1 MDIRKVKK
9 LMELLEESGM
19 AEIEI
24 KEGEESVKI
33 SRYGASPAPSLM
45 PPQSLVPQ
53 QPVSTPAPV
62 ATSPVVPAENQTS
75 GQSIV
80 SPMVGTFYSAPSPTA
95 KPFVT
100 IGQKIN
106 QGDTVGIIEAMKIM
120 NQIEADQ
127 SGTVTE
133 ILIKDGEAVE
143 FGQPLIV
150 SNELNKESL
159 NSESGGNCAEN
170 PQSL

>member
-9 LMELLEESGM
+9 LIELLEESGM

-33 SRYGASPAPSLM
+33 SRFGSSPAPTQ
-45 PPQSLVPQ
+45 PPAQSFVQ
-53 QPVSTPAPV
+53 QHAASSSAPV
-62 ATSPVVPAENQTS
+62 APTTTAPTGPKTND
-75 GQSIV
+75 QSIA

-95 KPFVT
+95 KPFVSV
-100 IGQKIN
+100 GQKIN

-120 NQIEADQ
+120 NQIEADR
-127 SGTVTE
+127 SGTVIK

-143 FGQPLIV
+143 FGQPLMII
-150 SNELNKESL
+150 E
-159 NSESGGNCAEN
+159 
-170 PQSL
+170 

>member
-33 SRYGASPAPSLM
+33 SRFGASPAPL
-45 PPQSLVPQ
+45 QSPVQSFIQQ
-53 QPVSTPAPV
+53 QPVANSTPV
-62 ATSPVVPAENQTS
+62 ATSSAEPAENHTS
-75 GQSIV
+75 DQSIV

-100 IGQKIN
+100 VGQKIN

-127 SGTVTE
+127 SGTVVE

-150 SNELNKESL
+150 IK
-159 NSESGGNCAEN
+159 
-170 PQSL
+170 

>member
-33 SRYGASPAPSLM
+33 SRYGASPAPSIM
-45 PPQSLVPQ
+45 PAQSLVPQ
-53 QPVSTPAPV
+53 QPISTPAPV
-62 ATSPVVPAENQTS
+62 ATSPVLPAENQTTD
-75 GQSIV
+75 QSIV

-133 ILIKDGEAVE
+133 TLIKDGEAVE

-150 SNELNKESL
+150 IE
-159 NSESGGNCAEN
+159 
-170 PQSL
+170 

>member
-45 PPQSLVPQ
+45 PAQSLVPQ

-75 GQSIV
+75 GKSIV

-150 SNELNKESL
+150 IE
-159 NSESGGNCAEN
+159 
-170 PQSL
+170 